1 MAAIEL
7 QEVVKTFPNGV
18 HAVDGVDLTI
28 EDGEFIVLVGPSG
41 CGKTTLLR
49 CIAGLE
55 ELTDGA
61 IFIGDRDVTD
71 VPPKRRDIAMVFQ
84 NYALYPHMT
93 VRRNI
98 AFGLKV
104 QGTPRAEI
112 AARIAETA
120 RLLGLEEL
128 LDRRPLALSGGQRQR
143 VAMARAIARRPRVYL
158 MDEPLSNLDAKLR
171 VRVRADLARLHDQLG
186 VTTVYVTHDQV
197 EAMTLGQR
205 AAVMRDGRIQQ
216 VDTPQNLYWSP
227 ANLFVAAFIGSP
239 SMNLVEARIDDGALR
254 FAGFSLPI
262 GELGAE
268 AAKLPTSVILGV
280 RPEHL
285 AEVDERDPPAWSIEV
300 DVKVEENL
308 GAEVLVFFPV
318 DAAPVETDE
327 IVSIR
332 EGEEEEGLLAHEARA
347 IFTARLPSGT
357 RQLIGKKIRLALDPE
372 RCYFFDPATG
382 ESLLMRRAADEPV
395 FVPA

>member
-7 QEVVKTFPNGV
+7 QTVVKTFPNGV
-18 HAVDGVDLTI
+18 RAVDGVDLTI

-55 ELTDGA
+55 EVTDGA

-71 VPPKRRDIAMVFQ
+71 VDAKRRDVAMVFQ

-104 QGTPRAEI
+104 RRTPRAEI
-112 AARIAETA
+112 ARRISETA

-128 LDRRPLALSGGQRQR
+128 MDRRPLALSGGQRQR

-171 VRVRADLARLHDQLG
+171 VRVRADLARLHAQLG

-205 AAVMRDGRIQQ
+205 AAVMNAGKIQQ
-216 VDTPQNLYWSP
+216 VDTPQGLYWSP
-227 ANLFVAAFIGSP
+227 VNLFVAAFIGSP
-239 SMNLVEARIDDGALR
+239 SMNLVEAQVTDSLR
-254 FAGFSLPI
+254 FAGFSLPLA
-262 GELGAE
+262 ELGAD
-268 AAKLPTSVILGV
+268 AAKLPPRVLLGV
-280 RPEHL
+280 RPEHF
-285 AEVDERDPPAWSIEV
+285 AEVEDGAAPAWSIEG
-300 DVKVEENL
+300 DVTVEENL
-308 GAEVLVFFPV
+308 GAEILVFFPV

-332 EGEEEEGLLAHEARA
+332 EGEEEALLAQEPRA
-347 IFTARLPSGT
+347 LFTARLPSGT
-357 RQLIGKKIRLALDPE
+357 RRFVGKRIRLALDPE

-382 ESLLMRRAADEPV
+382 ESLVARKAVDEPL
-395 FVPA
+395 PALA